1 MFKNKKILMLLI
13 AILAVSVFTVGCGNK
28 DSSDKDAGGEV
39 ADDGKVIE
47 IGYGHAFMPDTPH
60 HKAAVKFKEEVEEAT
75 DGRVLINLF
84 PSGQLGSARE
94 MFEGLQMGTQ
104 EIALVPTARISGF
117 APELQLFDLP
127 FLFPNREIGYE
138 IMDGE
143 VGTMLLDNLKEQKIK
158 GVAFYED
165 GYKHFTSNKEIAT
178 LEDFKGQKFRT
189 MESPIIIEQFKELGA
204 NPTPIDFGELYSAL
218 QLGVVDGQENP
229 LVTIVSSKFYEVQK
243 YLTISEHAYLG
254 HVLIFGDDW
263 YNSLPEDIQEIL
275 YDKGREIAVWQR
287 EAVQEEEKSYL
298 QTVKDAD
305 VTIVELTEEQREKME
320 KQTAPVH
327 EEYRKLFGDDILDKT
342 YEEIEKLKK

>member
-1 MFKNKKILMLLI
+1 MFKSKKIVMVLVAVLL
-13 AILAVSVFTVGCGNK
+13 LSFVVSGCGNK
-28 DSSDKDAGGEV
+28 EVSDTPGKADS
-39 ADDGKVIE
+39 GKVIE
-47 IGYGHAFMPDTPH
+47 IGYGHGFMPDTPH
-60 HKAAVKFKEEVEEAT
+60 HKAAIKFKEEVEAAT
-75 DGRVLINLF
+75 DGRVKVNLF

-143 VGTMLLDNLKEQKIK
+143 VGTTLLDNLKSQKIK

-165 GYKHFTSNKEIAT
+165 GYKHFTSNKPIST

-189 MESPIIIEQFKELGA
+189 MESPIIINQFKALGA
-204 NPTPIDFGELYSAL
+204 NPTPIDFGELYSSL

-243 YLTISEHAYLG
+243 YLTLSEHAYLG
-254 HVLIFGDDW
+254 HVLIFSDDW
-263 YNSLPEDIQEIL
+263 YSKLPEDIQKIL

-287 EAVQEEEKSYL
+287 QAVQDEEKAYL
-298 QTVKDAD
+298 QTIKDFGTT
-305 VTIVELTEEQREKME
+305 VVELTPEQKEEMKEV
-320 KQTAPVH
+320 TLSVH
-327 EEYRKLFGDDILDKT
+327 QEYVKLFGNEILDKT
-342 YEEIEKLKK
+342 YAEIEKNK